1 MCHAPEQ
8 DGVVAGSNKR
18 PDVVIEQS
26 AASGPIWTDVRTN
39 VSTSHTNCRR
49 SASDLGYANRQGDLL
64 KNADWSDLAESQ
76 GAAFFALSFEAH
88 GRMGEPAATLLNRLA
103 NSSGPTAME
112 RSDFLRW
119 AFTLLHVTN
128 MRRVEALHRNT
139 RPFQL

>member
-1 MCHAPEQ
+1 M
-8 DGVVAGSNKR
+8 AGSNKR

-103 NSSGPTAME
+103 NSIGPTAME
-112 RSDFLRW
+112 RSGFLR
-119 AFTLLHVTN
+119 
-128 MRRVEALHRNT
+128 
-139 RPFQL
+139 